1 MGQNTLTYYG
11 LHGKVESVLQAMLR
25 HFWYEPYEE
34 LIWGGHESSA
44 LLAVALSLAVSVIL
58 MPVAWFINRY
68 LPFGRRKPRRKTR

>member
-1 MGQNTLTYYG
+1 M
-11 LHGKVESVLQAMLR
+11 LQAMLR

-68 LPFGRRKPRRKTR
+68 LPFMVGRKPRRKTR